1 MYASIRRYE
10 GLSSID
16 EIVKRVEEGFVPI
29 ISEGRG
35 FVAYYLVDAGD
46 GIGATISV
54 FEDQTAAEESN
65 KKAAAWVKEKIAPL
79 VPSPPQITVGEVR
92 VHKTA

>member
-29 ISEGRG
+29 ISKGRG
-35 FVAYYLVDAGD
+35 FVAYYLIDAGD
-46 GIGATISV
+46 GVGATISV
-54 FEDQTAAEESN
+54 FEDQAAAEESN
-65 KKAAAWVKEKIAPL
+65 KKAAGWVKENIAPL
-79 VPSPPQITVGEVR
+79 VPNPPQVTVGEVR
-92 VHKTA
+92 VHETA

>member
-54 FEDQTAAEESN
+54 FESQAEMGHIHLMRMAVS
-65 KKAAAWVKEKIAPL
+65 
-79 VPSPPQITVGEVR
+79 
-92 VHKTA
+92 